1 MARYSVAGCKISI
14 GPAVADKNVD
24 FVLGDF
30 TTGSPTFVEI
40 GEWVTMG
47 DVGDNAAVI
56 TSQIINYGRDKNAKG
71 TRAAPAMENQFNRDD
86 ADAGQVA
93 IKAAEKTNNNYM
105 IKIEWND
112 KPAAG
117 GAPKNAITYFI
128 ALVSGARYIGGSAN
142 TNRMLA
148 VTLLPNS
155 NFVDVLAS
163 AS

>member
-14 GPAVADKNVD
+14 GPAVTDKNVD
-24 FVLGDF
+24 FILTDF
-30 TTGSPTFVEI
+30 TTGSPVFTEI

-47 DVGDNAAVI
+47 DIGDNAAIV
-56 TSQIINYGRDKNAKG
+56 TSQIIGLGRDKNAKG
-71 TRAAPAMENQFNRDD
+71 TRAAPAMENQHNRDD
-86 ADAGQVA
+86 ADAGQIAV
-93 IKAAEKTNNNYM
+93 KAAEKTNNNYM

-117 GAPKNAITYFI
+117 ASPKNGITYFI
-128 ALVSGARYIGGSAN
+128 ALVSGARYIGGGAN

-163 AS
+163 AT